1 MDVVTTGVELRL
13 EKIEF
18 EGRKQTIL
26 EFISSEAN
34 VSGFIAVDSLA
45 LGPATGGCRFATYPS
60 RAEALYDA
68 QRLARGM
75 SLKNAM
81 ADLPLGG
88 GKSVIVK
95 PSGSFDRKRVF
106 EAFAWAV
113 NHLKGAYLAAEDV
126 GTSEADMERIQQ
138 FSPHVFGLPKNGAKA
153 GGNPSPRTAQ
163 GVFLSIIALLEQNNI
178 NPSNAHVAVQ
188 GLGSVG
194 RELCK
199 LLLERGSHLTVADVD
214 TTAIAAFQRDP
225 RITVVETGHIHRVEA
240 DLFAPCALG
249 AGLNARTIPEL
260 GAKIIAGA
268 ANNQLEC
275 PEDAGTIAKR
285 GILYAPDFIVNAG
298 GIINV
303 ACEYLGETE
312 DQVERRVSAIPGR
325 LISILNEAQFKQV
338 TPSQLANIKANEKI
352 SAREPN

>member
-1 MDVVTTGVELRL
+1 MQL
-13 EKIEF
+13 
-18 EGRKQTIL
+18 
-26 EFISSEAN
+26 
-34 VSGFIAVDSLA
+34 
-45 LGPATGGCRFATYPS
+45 
-60 RAEALYDA
+60 
-68 QRLARGM
+68 
-75 SLKNAM
+75 
-81 ADLPLGG
+81 
-88 GKSVIVK
+88 
-95 PSGSFDRKRVF
+95 
-106 EAFAWAV
+106 
-113 NHLKGAYLAAEDV
+113 
-126 GTSEADMERIQQ
+126 
-138 FSPHVFGLPKNGAKA
+138 
-153 GGNPSPRTAQ
+153 
-163 GVFLSIIALLEQNNI
+163 
-178 NPSNAHVAVQ
+178 
-188 GLGSVG
+188 
-194 RELCK
+194 
-199 LLLERGSHLTVADVD
+199 
-214 TTAIAAFQRDP
+214 
-225 RITVVETGHIHRVEA
+225 TVVETGHIHRVEA